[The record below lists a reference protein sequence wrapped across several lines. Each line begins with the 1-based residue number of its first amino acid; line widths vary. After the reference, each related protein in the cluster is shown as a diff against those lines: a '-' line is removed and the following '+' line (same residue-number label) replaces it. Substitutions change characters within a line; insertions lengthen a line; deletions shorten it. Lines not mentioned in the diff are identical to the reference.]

1 MIRFVIGL
9 LIIFGVAGGLD
20 NASDGDLPYLLLAA
34 AGGFLLMFVGSNSME
49 RKND

>member
-20 NASDGDLPYLLLAA
+20 TVSDGDLVYSLLACAGGLLLMVFGA
-34 AGGFLLMFVGSNSME
+34 NSME
-49 RKND
+49 SKK